1 MNSKHENPIIA
12 KRKKLGL
19 TQAQYWN
26 PVGVTQSGG
35 SRYENGREIPQTV
48 QTLLELRYG
57 NAPLKVLA
65 KLRGVTLDQLKAGK

>member
-1 MNSKHENPIIA
+1 MNKENPIVA

-19 TQAQYWN
+19 TQAQYWL

-35 SRYENGREIPQTV
+35 SRYENGRDIPKTV

-57 NAPLKVLA
+57 AAPLKVLA
-65 KLRGVTLDQLKAGK
+65 KLRSVTLEQLKAGK